1 MKREYTFLSG
11 TRDETKNLPLQ
22 SMTDPTKPSEAEER
36 KATVLTHRHQVAVVL
51 QHHVPVQGL
60 LSRGQELPLLQ
71 HDIHGHIRVTVS
83 AISITTQSPVI

>member
-1 MKREYTFLSG
+1 MDTAELS
-11 TRDETKNLPLQ
+11 EV
-22 SMTDPTKPSEAEER
+22 EAKIG
-36 KATVLTHRHQVAVVL
+36 KATDWGLSEGPAGAILTHRHQVAIVL

-83 AISITTQSPVI
+83 AISITTQS